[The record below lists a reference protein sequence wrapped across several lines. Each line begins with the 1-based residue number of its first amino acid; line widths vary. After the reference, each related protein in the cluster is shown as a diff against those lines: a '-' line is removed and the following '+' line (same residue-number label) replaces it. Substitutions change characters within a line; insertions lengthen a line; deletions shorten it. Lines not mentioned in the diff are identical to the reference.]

1 MKNYDTK
8 PKKKK
13 KEPHKFMQLLTT
25 KKVKSVM
32 KSTPKKKNFDSIE
45 VIVWVLLLTNLRK

>member
-1 MKNYDTK
+1 MTLN

-13 KEPHKFMQLLTT
+13 KEPHEFMQLLTT
-25 KKVKSVM
+25 KIVKSVM